1 MNGEGYRVQQIGTQA
16 EQRVVYIATNLGL
29 VVERSP
35 ELDYGRKTDCVIQGC
50 PIQVSVNGKS
60 RREKKRLEKQGI
72 SCLVAGE
79 HIPDEVLISRILGI
93 VGNVLR

>member
-1 MNGEGYRVQQIGTQA
+1 MNGEGYRVQRIGAQA
-16 EQRVVYIATNLGL
+16 EQRVAYIANKLGFS
-29 VVERSP
+29 VEISP
-35 ELDYGRKTDCVIQGC
+35 ELDYGRKTDCVIQGY

-79 HIPDEVLISRILGI
+79 HISDEVLIGRILGI
-93 VGNVLR
+93 VGKALR